1 MKSETQKTTDAET
14 LPIFLQDFS
23 NVWFVEALY
32 LSLLG
37 SRRDVPAVQDGCRGK
52 GRVSW
57 CTAACAWSST
67 AAGRGGAPSWA
78 SQSMQGKHQA
88 GNKWEGRAG
97 QHLTVPH
104 PLQWKRAMRASGD
117 TSRKEVLSASFW
129 AHFLKVRSL
138 SRGWRQWFTGSWDT
152 LMQEIICWALPLF
165 LPQALIYHRTS
176 LIW

>member
-1 MKSETQKTTDAET
+1 MKSETQNTTDAET

-37 SRRDVPAVQDGCRGK
+37 SRRDVPAVQDRCRGK

-78 SQSMQGKHQA
+78 SQSMQGEHQA

-104 PLQWKRAMRASGD
+104 PLQGKRAMRASGD
-117 TSRKEVLSASFW
+117 TSRKEVLSVCIFLGPLSEGEVIKQRLETMIYRFMRYTHARNHMLGTTSISF
-129 AHFLKVRSL
+129 
-138 SRGWRQWFTGSWDT
+138 
-152 LMQEIICWALPLF
+152 
-165 LPQALIYHRTS
+165 TS
-176 LIW
+176 TNIS